1 MKNPPC
7 LSALSRNF
15 ALALAGLCGLTLLVA
30 PSASA
35 AEPATYPLVIGV
47 DDCGSYFKNFKN
59 GNERFWTNEVFF
71 QALRELGATHLVTH
85 VLPQLQPDA
94 KALGQMLVEMDEAL
108 RAHGITYAIDNESP
122 NYNASVELTP
132 GRNEYEHPGGVHR
145 WDLRMEWLNP
155 LLPPAQPSPAF
166 RGIVYDECDHM
177 LLSGSKHANDTQTF
191 DKPSLVDTTNLK
203 LEVAFDKLVEAA
215 ASVRTGHYEGRVQL
229 YTEQVWPD
237 LYHLFARAG
246 WSIAPKELKEGITP
260 VVLSIALGAAIQYA
274 DRTHFSVTP
283 DMWGLGFFPGHS
295 TSALRSA
302 LMMGYWLGA
311 ESIYIENLDF
321 KGQNRERHPDAT
333 LGGLLNWSDAK
344 RYEVTPHG
352 KVLSDF
358 ACTYVPAN
366 PRPIT
371 WRDYRPRVAI
381 VRLPDGCWGQFP
393 NVGKKE
399 SPSRDRLLGNPAHPS
414 DPPAREWLQVWSIL
428 SHGVVSPLSLSYWN
442 KKAYPKGIGPFFVP
456 LDSVAVFDHTVTGP
470 VLDSVECF
478 VVCGHALSPETFAAI
493 SARAAN
499 GATVIIAKRLYDRCA
514 PSGKKP
520 AGNWL
525 VVDNFAAPSVAAKLK
540 PFLGTPDVARYRF
553 AQHVVEFHKTTD
565 RDAVEVRVTA
575 RSK

>member
-1 MKNPPC
+1 MNPMKTRN
-7 LSALSRNF
+7 LLLALSC
-15 ALALAGLCGLTLLVA
+15 LAGVSLVA
-30 PSASA
+30 AEKSP
-35 AEPATYPLVIGV
+35 AEPTNYPVVIGV
-47 DDCGSYFKNFKN
+47 DDCGGFFRNRKKEPFWKHEAFFK
-59 GNERFWTNEVFF
+59 G
-71 QALRELGATHLVTH
+71 LRELGATDLVTH

-122 NYNASVELTP
+122 NYNASVALTP

-177 LLSGSKHANDTQTF
+177 LLSGSKFANDTQTF
-191 DKPSLVDTTNLK
+191 DKPSLIDTTNLK
-203 LEVAFDKLVEAA
+203 LEVAFDRLVEAA
-215 ASVRTGHYEGRVQL
+215 AAVRTGHYEGRVQL
-229 YTEQVWPD
+229 NTEQVWPD

-260 VVLSIALGAAIQYA
+260 VVLSVALGAAIQYS

-283 DMWGLGFFPGHS
+283 DMWGLGSFPGHS
-295 TSALRSA
+295 TSALRSS

-311 ESIYIENLDF
+311 EKIYIENLDF
-321 KGQNRERHPDAT
+321 DNSKRTHHPDAT
-333 LGGLLNWSDAK
+333 MVGGLLHWLDYDH
-344 RYEVTPHG
+344 YEVTPYG

-358 ACTYVPAN
+358 ARNYVPAH

-381 VRLPDGCWGQFP
+381 VRLPDGCWGQIDK
-393 NVGKKE
+393 VGKGE
-399 SPSRDRLLGNPAHPS
+399 SPSRNRLLGNRNLPA
-414 DPPAREWLQVWSIL
+414 DAPAREWLQVWSTL
-428 SHGVVSPLSLSYWN
+428 THGVVSPLSLSYCN
-442 KKAYPKGIGPFFVP
+442 HKAYPKGIGAFFVP
-456 LDSVAVFDHTVTGP
+456 LDSVAVFDHKVTGP

-493 SARAAN
+493 SARAAC
-499 GATVIIAKRLYDRCA
+499 GATVIIARRLYDKCA
-514 PSGKKP
+514 PQGKKP

-525 VVDNFAAPSVAAKLK
+525 VVDDFSAPSVAARLK
-540 PFLGTPDVARYRF
+540 PFLGSPDVARYRF
-553 AQHVVEFHKTTD
+553 AHHVVEFHKTTD
-565 RDAVEVRVTA
+565 PDGVDVRVTA